1 MKNTKKILS
10 LIFCLLLMMSFCVVS
25 LASGS
30 DSLVVDDAD
39 ILTFDEESE
48 LEKAL
53 MIASE
58 EKQASIA
65 VLTTTDFEG
74 KSVSEFADDY
84 YDYNGYGYGESADG
98 CLLVVNMDTRDWYI
112 TTAGRIIDEIPSY
125 VIDSIGESFV
135 PYLSSGDYFDAFMTY
150 GEIVD
155 YYISKTGE
163 APEDEFVFA
172 GDEYAGYED
181 YYDTPD
187 FNYVIDENGNVINLN
202 NGDSFIKNLGIAAVI
217 GIILSFITVTVMKS
231 QLKSVRISTEARE
244 YMKDDTLSITKTS
257 DRFLYR
263 NVTRTAKPKN
273 NTSSQGGGGGVH
285 IGSSGRS
292 HGGGGGK
299 F

>member
-1 MKNTKKILS
+1 MKNTQKIFS
-10 LIFCLLLMMSFCVVS
+10 LIFCLFIILSVPVVS
-25 LASGS
+25 FAEGS
-30 DSLVVDDAD
+30 DSLVVDDAV
-39 ILTFDEESE
+39 ILTFDEKSE

-58 EKQASIA
+58 ENQASIA
-65 VLTTTDFEG
+65 VLTTNDFEG

-84 YDYNGYGYGESADG
+84 YDYNGYGYGDSADG
-98 CLLVVNMDTRDWYI
+98 CLLVVNMETRDWYI

-135 PYLSSGDYFDAFMTY
+135 PYLSSGDYLDAFMTY

-155 YYISKTGE
+155 YYISETGE

-172 GDEYAGYED
+172 GDEYAGYEG
-181 YYDTPD
+181 YYDNPD

-202 NGDSFIKNLGIAAVI
+202 KGEAFIKNLGIAVVI
-217 GIILSFITVTVMKS
+217 GIILAFITVSIMKG

-244 YMKDDTLSITKTS
+244 YMKADTLSITKHS

-263 NVTRTAKPKN
+263 NVTRTARPKN
-273 NTSSQGGGGGVH
+273 NTSSGGGGVH
-285 IGSSGRS
+285 VGSSGRS

>member
-10 LIFCLLLMMSFCVVS
+10 LIFCLLLMMSLSLTAFC
-25 LASGS
+25 AGA
-30 DSLVVDDAD
+30 DKLVVDDAD

-53 MIASE
+53 SIVSE

-65 VLTTTDFEG
+65 VLTTNDFEG
-74 KSVSEFADDY
+74 KDVASFADDY
-84 YDYNGYGYGESADG
+84 YDYNGYGYGDTADG
-98 CLLVVNMDTRDWYI
+98 CLLVVNMETRDWYI
-112 TTAGRIIDEIPSY
+112 TTAGRIIDDIPSD

-135 PYLSSGDYFDAFMTY
+135 PYLSSGDYLDAFMTY
-150 GEIVD
+150 GEMVD
-155 YYISKTGE
+155 FYISFMGE
-163 APEDEFVFA
+163 YPEDEFVFA

-181 YYDTPD
+181 YYDNPD
-187 FNYVIDENGNVINLN
+187 FDYVIDENGNVINLN
-202 NGDSFIKNLGIAAVI
+202 KGESFIKNLAVAVI
-217 GIILSFITVTVMKS
+217 VGVILSFITVSIMKS
-231 QLKSVRISTEARE
+231 QLKSVRISTEATE
-244 YMKDDTLSITKTS
+244 YMKEDTLSITKTS

-263 NVTRTAKPKN
+263 NVTRTAKPKDN
-273 NTSSQGGGGGVH
+273 SSSRGGGGVH